1 MRIWQRRTVKADADR
16 RPVSS
21 VARSS
26 AVSGRTNKG
35 VCIPKSIPHA
45 QRPLLDLYSALC
57 TEGSVCSGLS
67 MAFAVYRHRSPVC
80 ATAAMD
86 MGSPRLAL
94 NRADDELG
102 VTR

>member
-1 MRIWQRRTVKADADR
+1 MKVAS
-16 RPVSS
+16 PVL
-21 VARSS
+21 
-26 AVSGRTNKG
+26 N
-35 VCIPKSIPHA
+35 
-45 QRPLLDLYSALC
+45 LYSALC